1 MRARTPLTCR
11 ALEEFVVPLYT
22 LLALGLVLGM
32 RHATDADHVV
42 AVTAIAARHRRAAP
56 AALIGALWGL
66 GHTLTIFVVGA
77 AIIVLHLTVPPRVG
91 LSLEFAVGIVL
102 ALVGL
107 WNIAGRKGFVTSG
120 AEDGIPAWRA
130 FLVGLVHGLA
140 GSAAVALLVLAT
152 VHDTWPAV
160 GYLLVF
166 GVGTIAGM
174 MMVTLAFAL
183 PAGVLAHRLERLSPH
198 LRVATGVVSLA
209 FGIYVMGRIGIVDGL
224 FSAHPTWSPH

>member
-1 MRARTPLTCR
+1 MNPF
-11 ALEEFVVPLYT
+11 ALLG
-22 LLALGLVLGM
+22 LGLVLGM

-42 AVTAIAARHRRAAP
+42 AVTAIAARHRKAGP

-77 AIIVLHLTVPPRVG
+77 AIILLNLTVPPRVG

-102 ALVGL
+102 TLVGL
-107 WNIAGRKGFVTSG
+107 WNIAGRKGFVSSG
-120 AEDGIPAWRA
+120 ADDGLPSWRA

-166 GVGTIAGM
+166 GLGTIVGM
-174 MMVTLAFAL
+174 MTITLAFAV
-183 PAGVLAHRLERLSPH
+183 PAGALAARFTRVAPH
-198 LRVATGVVSLA
+198 LRLATGLLSLA
-209 FGIYVMGRIGIVDGL
+209 FGLYVMGRIGFADGL
-224 FSAHPTWSPH
+224 FTAHPTWTPH